1 MLFYMSSAVKTSEFM
16 HTLHA
21 DNDKSYISISHCKKK
36 GNDWKQEF
44 YLGVNNA
51 ANRAVELVNHDI
63 NVYHS
68 NNSFSKRQRGNA
80 TLYNINSLYID
91 LDCHDSIV
99 EVDYKRALEYL
110 KTLFYD
116 VKVPRPTYTV
126 MSGRGF
132 QLYWKIETAPKQ
144 AVYLWKLLQVRLAQ
158 ELANIE
164 TYVAGL
170 TVDNSC
176 VEDVSR
182 IFRVVGSYN
191 TESHTRSEIVDSCEC
206 VYSMSEIRDTYF
218 EDLKPK
224 QTSKSK
230 TTTQTKNKSVIS
242 YLYNSYSLQQARLND
257 LEKLIELRDGD
268 LKGKRDELLYIY
280 GWTVVGKK
288 CTEDVFLR
296 ELEALNTLFKEPL
309 TDSEINYKAKHIYNK
324 HKSKIL
330 LKAEP
335 KHFYENFDVYIFRND
350 TIIKKLE
357 ITDDEQKHM
366 TTLIAKREKY
376 DRNNNRRKQSRRNE
390 MGLTKRSQA
399 KIDTRGKVQKL
410 KEQGLSQSK
419 VAQQLGLGIA
429 TVKRH
434 WK

>member
-1 MLFYMSSAVKTSEFM
+1 MSSAVKTSEFM

-44 YLGVNNA
+44 YLGVNHA

-91 LDCHDSIV
+91 LDCHDSSV

-164 TYVAGL
+164 TYVEGL

-182 IFRVVGSYN
+182 IFRVAGSYN
-191 TESHTRSEIVDSCEC
+191 TESHTRSEIVDSCER
-206 VYSMSEIRDTYF
+206 VYSMSEIRDIYF
-218 EDLKPK
+218 EDLKPR

-268 LKGKRDELLYIY
+268 LKGKRDELLFIY

-357 ITDDEQKHM
+357 ITEDEQKHM

-376 DRNNNRRKQSRRNE
+376 DRKNAKRNQARRNE
-390 MGLTKRSQA
+390 AGLTKR
-399 KIDTRGKVQKL
+399 
-410 KEQGLSQSK
+410 EQSK
-419 VAQQLGLGIA
+419 QDLIAKVKELKQKGYKQIDIANELGITKG
-429 TVKRH
+429 TVSKYL
-434 WK
+434 KA